1 MPEAKGRKRDGS
13 DVDDAKGRECGI
25 EREVQVKKWFHGRT
39 GLACLTKKDWKG
51 CICDLRPCHGADGG
65 VGRLRCLGDFA
76 AQREGCED

>member
-51 CICDLRPCHGADGG
+51 
-65 VGRLRCLGDFA
+65 
-76 AQREGCED
+76 